1 MLVFKNIEEM
11 KPYYNAETNTYEFK
25 ENDRMLDISIEFD
38 LDCLA
43 NIEARDIKAK
53 NITALYIKS
62 DNLDAYDIIAE
73 NVEVRELVSASEI
86 KVKLKL
92 SARIIESET
101 IEAGKISAVYVTA
114 THSINACNIVATSIV
129 TLYLN
134 ANCINTHEIS
144 AKEISYSN
152 YLINSE
158 SIVCMSIKE
167 RKEDLHIYG
176 DFRMGF
182 YIKKPHTGKERT
194 K

>member
-1 MLVFKNIEEM
+1 MIVFNNIEEM
-11 KPYYNAETNTYEFK
+11 EPYYNEETNTYEFE
-25 ENDRMLDISIEFD
+25 ENSRMLDISIEFD
-38 LDCLA
+38 FVCLA
-43 NIEARDIKAK
+43 NITARDIKAK
-53 NITALYIKS
+53 NINCKNIIA
-62 DNLDAYDIIAE
+62 DNIESYDIIAE
-73 NVEVRELVSASEI
+73 NVKVREFVSASEI
-86 KVKLKL
+86 KVKLRL
-92 SARIIESET
+92 SARTIESET
-101 IEAGKISAVYVTA
+101 IEAGEIRARYVTA

-158 SIVCMSIKE
+158 SIICMSIKE
-167 RKEDLHIYG
+167 RKEALHIYG

-182 YIKKPHTGKERT
+182 YIMKPSEWEEKS